1 MSYIGNQPFPS
12 IVTSS
17 TIQDGEVRTEDI
29 ANNAVTEAK
38 VADGAIS
45 SDKIASGAVTS
56 DKLAA
61 GAAVPDQT
69 GHAGQFLTTD
79 GTNADWA
86 TVDTD
91 SNSTTKSLYEHSAV
105 FTSNYTVANGNNA
118 MSAGPITVNPG
129 VIVTVPTGSRWVV
142 V

>member
-1 MSYIGNQPFPS
+1 MSYIGNRPFPS

-29 ANNAVTEAK
+29 ANDAVTEAK

-91 SNSTTKSLYEHSAV
+91 ANTTTKALYEHDAV
-105 FTSNYTVANGNNA
+105 FTANYTIADGNNA
-118 MSAGPITVNPG
+118 MSAGPITVDPG
-129 VIVTVPTGSRWVV
+129 VIVTVPTGSRWAIV
-142 V
+142 